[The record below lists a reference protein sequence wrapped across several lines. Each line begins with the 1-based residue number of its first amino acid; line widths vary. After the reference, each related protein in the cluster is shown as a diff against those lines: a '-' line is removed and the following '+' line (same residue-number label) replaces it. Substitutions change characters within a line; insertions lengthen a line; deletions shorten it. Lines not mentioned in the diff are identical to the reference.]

1 MRCEECRPRIEDYFD
16 GELDEPTAGLMA
28 EHLDVCAS
36 CSRLYVKLESEQ
48 ELYLRYECDAQP
60 APDFW
65 ENVMARAVAQDSD
78 DGNSAH
84 LRRPHRRH
92 HYHHLL
98 RDWLEDTLGNFNA
111 RRFSP
116 SLTALMVVAAVGV
129 TVGVMR
135 FVNSSRGTVATE
147 SISQNAGER
156 ERPASVTP
164 EIVRPESV
172 PEDDKPSGNLSGPGV
187 KEQPLKT
194 RSEKRG
200 RPALSAGNEKTAR
213 AGLNR
218 SALGRSPTPDE
229 LVREAEQKYVAAIAM
244 LSRDVNR
251 RRSRL
256 DAETIARFEQTLSTI
271 DRTIADT
278 RQAARKHPG
287 DPVAAQYMLT
297 AYARKVDVLREMV
310 GY

>member
-1 MRCEECRPRIEDYFD
+1 MRCVDCQAQVEAYFD
-16 GELDEPTAGLMA
+16 NELDEQTTLLMA
-28 EHLDVCAS
+28 QHLKVCAS
-36 CSRLYVKLESEQ
+36 CASLLAVIEDEQ
-48 ELYLRYECDAQP
+48 ELFLRYQCDTLP

-65 ENVMARAVAQDSD
+65 DNVMVRAAAQEPVVQS
-78 DGNSAH
+78 SRT
-84 LRRPHRRH
+84 LT
-92 HYHHLL
+92 LF
-98 RDWLEDTLGNFNA
+98 RDWLGSALGNFNA

-116 SLTALMVVAAVGV
+116 SLTALLVVAAIGL

-135 FVNSSRGTVATE
+135 FTSPREKGSAPTN
-147 SISQNAGER
+147 ISQNEGAITPVPG
-156 ERPASVTP
+156 PAR
-164 EIVRPESV
+164 IVAPGTASENETES
-172 PEDDKPSGNLSGPGV
+172 EKGSDLAAN
-187 KEQPLKT
+187 EQPSQINRPGRKSRTTLLASNEISRRNGLK
-194 RSEKRG
+194 SAAPARG
-200 RPALSAGNEKTAR
+200 SQ
-213 AGLNR
+213 
-218 SALGRSPTPDE
+218 TPDE

-256 DAETIARFEQTLSTI
+256 DAETITRFEQTLAAV